1 MSAALELAGLRQ
13 LRGVVLGVVLLWK
26 VSAFISVEQ
35 SFSTGLARRVS
46 VDPSAGPLAENSTWE
61 PAGAAKKN
69 GRLDSSSRSNWKDDL
84 QRALENSG
92 GRQSP
97 PGTLAASRDEDYE
110 VWISGQLRLNRVQ
123 LCSTTVKESVAD
135 RLATLELEGVEH
147 MLGQLVQTSTGVR
160 DRAQTSL
167 LSTVP
172 VWHQLLPLVRFGRR
186 CVFKEPSA
194 RQLARWRRSDN
205 PGTPRW
211 LIERERRWLGP
222 LLTTAA
228 VYEGRALNLD
238 TVRLRRLA
246 WGGSTLKLLGFLR
259 IPFFAAGHAQ
269 SLSKSIRILYVD
281 ADFVVAIERPGG
293 VLVFAA
299 PHLATRAKRRPLRF
313 MKRKSAFRRRATRAL
328 MAHGNDIDDNKPFG
342 IGDLAWAVDT
352 AMDVDDD
359 RMQSF
364 LDKPHDVKGAV
375 SVQDMLDNNLP
386 NEDDSAPPSTGGRGA
401 FSPRKT

>member
-1 MSAALELAGLRQ
+1 MAAALEFTDLR
-13 LRGVVLGVVLLWK
+13 LVRCVVLGVVWLWK
-26 VSAFISVEQ
+26 ASAFMSIEQ

-46 VDPSAGPLAENSTWE
+46 VDPSAGPLAEDPAWE
-61 PAGAAKKN
+61 PAGRAKKN
-69 GRLDSSSRSNWKDDL
+69 GKLDSSSGSNWKDEL
-84 QRALENSG
+84 QRTLKTNG
-92 GRQSP
+92 GGPSP
-97 PGTLAASRDEDYE
+97 PGTLAASREADYE
-110 VWISGQLRLNRVQ
+110 LWISGQLRLNRVQ

-172 VWHQLLPLVRFGRR
+172 VWHQLLPLVRCGRR

-211 LIERERRWLGP
+211 LVERERRWLGP

-228 VYEGRALNLD
+228 VFEGRALNLD
-238 TVRLRRLA
+238 TVRLRRLT
-246 WGGSTLKLLGFLR
+246 WGGSTLKLFGFLR
-259 IPFFAAGHAQ
+259 IPLVAAGQTQ

-299 PHLATRAKRRPLRF
+299 PHLATRAKRPPLHF
-313 MKRKSAFRRRATRAL
+313 MKRKSAFRRRAKFASMT
-328 MAHGNDIDDNKPFG
+328 HGNNLDHSTPFG
-342 IGDLAWAVDT
+342 IGDLAWTVDT

-386 NEDDSAPPSTGGRGA
+386 NEDDAAPPSTGRRGA
-401 FSPRKT
+401 LSPRKI